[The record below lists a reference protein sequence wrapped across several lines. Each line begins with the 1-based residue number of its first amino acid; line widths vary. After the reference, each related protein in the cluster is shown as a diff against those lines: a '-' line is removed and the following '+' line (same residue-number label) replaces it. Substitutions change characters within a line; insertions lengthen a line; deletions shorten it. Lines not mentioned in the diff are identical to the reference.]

1 MRLVLSSKMFE
12 LIQAMLKVHLSI
24 EGENKIK
31 IEKIQNIFQVPVVR
45 YITHMLQAKVL
56 DRLLQQLSPARIPWW
71 TNVELYICNVYAC
84 AI

>member
-1 MRLVLSSKMFE
+1 MGTNLHTKRSRRMRLVLSSKMFE

-56 DRLLQQLSPARIPWW
+56 DRLLQQLSPARIP
-71 TNVELYICNVYAC
+71 
-84 AI
+84 